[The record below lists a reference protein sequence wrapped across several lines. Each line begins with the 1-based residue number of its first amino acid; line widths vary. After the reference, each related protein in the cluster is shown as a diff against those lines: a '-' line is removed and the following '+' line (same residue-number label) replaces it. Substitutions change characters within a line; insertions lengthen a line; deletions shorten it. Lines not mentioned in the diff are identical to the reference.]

1 MPKFN
6 GIAPAITP
14 RVPYVPIG
22 PAEWFKEMG
31 IEDKNGGPPPSM
43 GEDTSRPSVYIK
55 DGQVVAGNDATVYG
69 GQIAADKVEGL
80 KVVTYDGNV
89 GGIFVEGAASNVTVE
104 GAVISLSGEGHGLG
118 EKTAGAGV
126 SDHGTLT
133 LRECLIDANGLSRTA
148 TSASGG
154 SVLRVYDSALISHG
168 APFGDDAPEGSP
180 KMSPPAALEIQGN
193 NRTHCTVQK
202 SYSYFY
208 NSLITCDGWAA
219 LSTDMSD
226 GYVYLEANDCKVVS
240 TKSGYGAYA
249 DWGCHDVF
257 NGCQFDVACQGAI
270 IAGEASVEFSEC
282 QLTCGS
288 YLAFIHC
295 VMGRHTEV
303 GELTVE
309 GTTARTKSEAI
320 TVHGQNAV
328 IDLIDSDI
336 ISEAGILV
344 HTIKNTDPNAAQV
357 LGRPT
362 PGVEVNL
369 FDMSANGDILH
380 DDPERDL
387 RVSLVSSDLRGAI
400 RNAYVS
406 LDAGSKWYAT
416 ADSNVTF
423 SAETDLEQVDAPAGV
438 TITAKADSNQG
449 TYDLYS
455 GGKLVVE

>member
-6 GIAPAITP
+6 GIAPVITP

-22 PAEWFKEMG
+22 PSEWFKEMG

-43 GEDTSRPSVYIK
+43 GEDLSRASVYVK
-55 DGQVVAGNDATVYG
+55 DGQLAEGNAATIYG
-69 GQIAADKVEGL
+69 GTVSPEKIENL

-126 SDHGTLT
+126 SDHATLT
-133 LRECLIDANGLSRTA
+133 VKESLIDANGLSRTC

-154 SVLRVYDSALISHG
+154 STLRVYDSVLVSHG
-168 APFGDDAPEGSP
+168 APYGDDAPEGSP

-202 SYSYFY
+202 SFSYFY
-208 NSLITCDGWAA
+208 NCLVTCDGWAA

-257 NGCQFDVACQGAI
+257 NGCTFDVANQGAI
-270 IAGEASVEFSEC
+270 IAGEASVEFSDC
-282 QLTCGS
+282 KVNCGT
-288 YLAFIHC
+288 YLAHVHC
-295 VMGRHTEV
+295 VMGRHTET

-309 GTTARTKSEAI
+309 SSTVNTKKEAI
-320 TVHGQNAV
+320 TVRGQNVV
-328 IDLIDSDI
+328 IDLIDSAI
-336 ISEAGILV
+336 TSEAGVLV
-344 HTIKNTDPNAAQV
+344 HTMKNTDPNASQV

-369 FDMSANGDILH
+369 YDMAACGDILH
-380 DDPERDL
+380 EDPERDMRL
-387 RVSLVSSDLRGAI
+387 NLVSSNLRGAVQ
-400 RNAYVS
+400 NAYIS
-406 LDAGSKWYAT
+406 LDGGSSWYAT
-416 ADSNVTF
+416 ADSAVTLA
-423 SAETDLEQVDAPAGV
+423 SEVDQAQIDAPAGV
-438 TITAKADSNQG
+438 TITAKAASG
-449 TYDLYS
+449 AGSYTLYS
-455 GGKLVVE
+455 GGTLVVE